1 MIRYN
6 KSRQIKLKRFV
17 GLVMKIFLLAGKE
30 HVCIAKILQK
40 ARKTIV
46 INKGAFTLCDA
57 IEYLKEHPLTYDKV
71 LLTDGALSASPDENE
86 RDLDALIELIDTD
99 VTIVTRDF
107 LFRAPKSPIY
117 VFVSSWL
124 RATEADFEEAL
135 QYAGKNLSRKNLEKE
150 AAYTEEQKK
159 QSVGKKKFSFSG
171 SRNKKQEEETDL
183 ADISLASSKAIV
195 FTGHRGSGITST
207 AVNVAIAANRRGM
220 RTILVDL
227 DVDYR
232 SINLY
237 FSELYEL
244 AEEDDVV
251 ASSLIRLLAQP
262 QSYQTTAINVGG
274 LWLTSLGYDFHDRRL
289 LEQHFIESKIVG
301 LITSLKHNFDLI
313 LIDFPLD
320 GLTKYPAFLNSI
332 DTFAL
337 CMENSIYSA
346 FTTLRNIVM
355 GFNDRESTPYFA
367 SKAKL
372 VVTKY
377 NDEAMYDDELI
388 TPERLSELIVS
399 EEFCEDF
406 STDLPVAGSVPY
418 ITWFGKQ
425 IESDISVMDMDNQMK
440 QAYDGILLR
449 LLGAAR

>member
-1 MIRYN
+1 
-6 KSRQIKLKRFV
+6 
-17 GLVMKIFLLAGKE
+17 MKILLLAGNE
-30 HVCIAKILQK
+30 HVCLAKSLEK
-40 ARKTIV
+40 ARKTII
-46 INKGAFTLCDA
+46 INKGAYTLHNV
-57 IEYLKEHPLTYDKV
+57 IEYLKEHALAFDKV
-71 LLTDGALSASPDENE
+71 LLTDGALSANPDENE
-86 RDLDALIELIDTD
+86 RDLEALIELIDAD

-107 LFRAPKSPIY
+107 LFGSTKSPVS
-117 VFVSSWL
+117 VFITPWF
-124 RATEADFEEAL
+124 RATEADFEQAL
-135 QYAGKNLSRKNLEKE
+135 QSVGKDISRKKPEKE
-150 AAYTEEQKK
+150 AVLSEEAKK
-159 QSVGKKKFSFSG
+159 QPAAKKKFSFSAG
-171 SRNKKQEEETDL
+171 KHKKQEEEADL

-207 AVNVAIAANRRGM
+207 AVNVAITANRRGV

-232 SINLY
+232 SINLF

-244 AEEDDVV
+244 CEEDDAI

-262 QSYQTTAINVGG
+262 QSYQTTAVNVDG

-289 LEQHFIESKIVG
+289 LEQHFIESKIIG
-301 LITSLKHNFDLI
+301 LITSLKHSFDLI
-313 LIDFPLD
+313 IIDFPLD
-320 GLTKYPAFLNSI
+320 GLTKFPAFLNSV
-332 DTFAL
+332 DVFAL

-346 FTTLRNIVM
+346 FTTLRNIVV

-367 SKAKL
+367 SKTKL

-377 NDEAMYDDELI
+377 NDEAMYCGELI
-388 TPERLSELIVS
+388 TPERLSGLIVS

-406 STDLPVAGSVPY
+406 SSELPVAGSVPY

-425 IESDISVMDMDNQMK
+425 IESDISVIDMDNQMK

-449 LLGAAR
+449 LLGAVR